1 MRKQINKT
9 EQANLKA
16 VIENYSKGYCDFETA
31 LNLQK
36 EIHEAL
42 A

>member
-1 MRKQINKT
+1 MK
-9 EQANLKA
+9 NLEKKNLNA
-16 VIENYSKGYCDFETA
+16 VIENYSKGFCDFETA

>member
-1 MRKQINKT
+1 MKKRINKL
-9 EQANLKA
+9 EQANLNA
-16 VIENYSKGYCDFETA
+16 VVENYSKGYLDFETA